1 MLIIRSVFYK
11 IFLLLNYDEQSTHY
25 YTVCVFVYVLE
36 IMQCFFFFKSTL
48 LVIFKNIFYASLYYL
63 EYILKFSGMEH
74 R

>member
-1 MLIIRSVFYK
+1 MMNKVHIIIQCVYLYM
-11 IFLLLNYDEQSTHY
+11 FLKLCNA
-25 YTVCVFVYVLE
+25 
-36 IMQCFFFFKSTL
+36 FFFFKSTL